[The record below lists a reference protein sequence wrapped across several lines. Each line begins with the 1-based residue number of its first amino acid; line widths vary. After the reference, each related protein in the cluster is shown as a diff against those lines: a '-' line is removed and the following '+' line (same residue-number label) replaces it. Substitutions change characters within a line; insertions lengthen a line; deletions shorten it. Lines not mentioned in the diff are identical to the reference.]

1 MYIDFW
7 FIQSN
12 YCELFHC
19 IFSPFPLHLHAD
31 RSATRYSH
39 PNKIIWYIFG
49 YQNAKRISTLK
60 VTFYPTTC
68 FIILLFL
75 SVMPLLQSSYLVD
88 PPQQKS
94 LVSPSLGTRPS
105 ADHSLLSVS
114 SPQRPEDNRDQE
126 TMFWSQSHTPLIQQR
141 YMRCFKINEP
151 ILPKYTRVVLHH
163 LGEAPIV
170 VDHRPPRVSSHPF
183 MHQDKKHFFSACL
196 LHFDSSNW
204 SFPTYE
210 WHCKCLLVGDC
221 GLILPHPDF
230 LVTKLIQ
237 GLEDVRGHDE
247 GVNIRGDHHVLVTN
261 DRMEVGG
268 DKTGHLHTRCQDLA
282 YWIHF
287 TWDESTQ
294 PGSVT
299 RKTITEAPR
308 LINSA
313 LNLSS
318 SGSRSTVSELVM
330 MVSTTRALVTECHS
344 WMECQAA
351 VVYGYWAL
359 PWREVLPSQHRHEE
373 HNW

>member
-183 MHQDKKHFFSACL
+183 VHQDKKHFLAPACAL
-196 LHFDSSNW
+196 FC
-204 SFPTYE
+204 F
-210 WHCKCLLVGDC
+210 
-221 GLILPHPDF
+221 F
-230 LVTKLIQ
+230 KLIISDLWMTLQ
-237 GLEDVRGHDE
+237 MSTGWWQWSHIATPRLSCHQTHPGA
-247 GVNIRGDHHVLVTN
+247 
-261 DRMEVGG
+261 GG
-268 DKTGHLHTRCQDLA
+268 C
-282 YWIHF
+282 
-287 TWDESTQ
+287 
-294 PGSVT
+294 PGSWW
-299 RKTITEAPR
+299 RRQHPRWSPR
-308 LINSA
+308 L
-313 LNLSS
+313 
-318 SGSRSTVSELVM
+318 GHQWQDGGGR
-330 MVSTTRALVTECHS
+330 R
-344 WMECQAA
+344 
-351 VVYGYWAL
+351 
-359 PWREVLPSQHRHEE
+359 
-373 HNW
+373 